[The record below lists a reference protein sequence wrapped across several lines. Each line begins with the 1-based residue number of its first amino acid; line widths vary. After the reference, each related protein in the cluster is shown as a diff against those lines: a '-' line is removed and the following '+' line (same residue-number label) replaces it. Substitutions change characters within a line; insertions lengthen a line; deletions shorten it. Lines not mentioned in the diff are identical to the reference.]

1 MSDNER
7 LNPTRFGTFLHDA
20 FNLMQE
26 ELVQAQTINV
36 YPHPNIFLMYVTV
49 DAMLTSLGEQFPED
63 PMIVALKK
71 ELSGIDDIV
80 GGSLYSFKKMKLD
93 ESSVKE
99 VSAVLEKILRALGII
114 RSGTAEDDDE
124 NECQSMEADLK

>member
-20 FNLMQE
+20 FNLTQR
-26 ELVQAQTINV
+26 ELVQAQMHNI
-36 YPHPNIFLMYVTV
+36 YPHPNIFLMYTTI
-49 DAMLTSLGEQFPED
+49 DAMLSSLNEQFPED
-63 PMIVALKK
+63 PMIFKLKE
-71 ELSGIDDIV
+71 ELLKIDDIV
-80 GGSLYSFKKMKLD
+80 GGSLYSFEIMKLN
-93 ESSVKE
+93 ESNVRE